1 MPTYVVLLR
10 AVNVGGRYYKMAD
23 LRGHLTDSGLT
34 EVETYIQTGNVRLRS
49 RRRSAAAA
57 AADVEAV
64 LREHCGFEV
73 PSIVLSPSELRRVHD
88 QVEALPVPTTGS
100 RPGSS
105 KVRRFVTFFKPGE
118 APVGEVAERIA
129 AWDEPGEAAAVV
141 HRAVHLW
148 TDRPYPEVRFFGAF
162 KKALA
167 PGTARDVTVVR
178 TLAERWGADPG
189 AAV

>member
-10 AVNVGGRYYKMAD
+10 AVNVGGRTYKMAD
-23 LRGHLTDSGLT
+23 LRDHLTDAGLT
-34 EVETYIQTGNVRLRS
+34 DVETYIQTGNVRFRSS
-49 RRRSAAAA
+49 RRSSAAV

-64 LREHCGFEV
+64 LGEQAGFEV
-73 PSIVLSPSELRRVHD
+73 PAIVLTPAELRRVHD
-88 QVEALPVPTTGS
+88 EVEALPVPAASSSG
-100 RPGSS
+100 S

-118 APVGEVAERIA
+118 APTGEVAERMA

-141 HRAVHLW
+141 HRAAHLW

-167 PGTARDVTVVR
+167 PGTARDLTVVR
-178 TLAERWGADPG
+178 TLAERWGGPAR
-189 AAV
+189 